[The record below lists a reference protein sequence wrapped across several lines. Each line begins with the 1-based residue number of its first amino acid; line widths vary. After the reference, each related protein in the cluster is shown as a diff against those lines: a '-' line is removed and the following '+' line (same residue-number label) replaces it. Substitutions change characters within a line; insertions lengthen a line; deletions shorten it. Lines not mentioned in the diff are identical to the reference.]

1 CILLATKKNDTILD
15 MFMGSGT
22 TGIAAIETERNFIG
36 IELDDNSFYIANDRI
51 QKFKINEKE
60 E

>member
-1 CILLATKKNDTILD
+1 